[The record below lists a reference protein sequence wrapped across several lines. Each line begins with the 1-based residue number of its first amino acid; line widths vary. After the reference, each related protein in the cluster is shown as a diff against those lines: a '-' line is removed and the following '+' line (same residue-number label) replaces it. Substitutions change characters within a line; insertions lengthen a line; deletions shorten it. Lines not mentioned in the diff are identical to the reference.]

1 MKKLV
6 LFAAVV
12 AMMSVASC
20 GFCGSSQGEATDSV
34 QVDTLVVDTVQVD
47 TLVVDTVQ
55 VDTVV
60 VDSVVV
66 E

>member
-20 GFCGSSQGEATDSV
+20 GFCGASQGEATDSV
-34 QVDTLVVDTVQVD
+34 KVDSTVVDTVQVD
-47 TLVVDTVQ
+47 STVVDT
-55 VDTVV
+55 TVV
-60 VDSVVV
+60 K
-66 E
+66 

>member
-1 MKKLV
+1 MKKLAFFTV
-6 LFAAVV
+6 IAT
-12 AMMSVASC
+12 MMSVASC
-20 GFCGSSQGEATDSV
+20 GTCTASQGEATDS
-34 QVDTLVVDTVQVD
+34 VQVD